1 MWFSLLRRITRRK
14 TKISDLV
21 RRKSRVS
28 YPVDSPLPC
37 KKLERVHRGLVILN
51 QVDRHR

>member
-14 TKISDLV
+14 TKIDDLV
-21 RRKSRVS
+21 NTKSRVS
-28 YPVDSPLPC
+28 YPPDSPLPY
-37 KKLERVHRGLVILN
+37 KELDRLHRGLVILN